1 MDMFEK
7 AAKAAKEVGDN
18 VIHSAKNLGES
29 LYNLTKEQS
38 ELASLNIQKSVVEK
52 RLESSYAEIGKRYV
66 EYVEKCDGGDAFD
79 VSDVLENIEPEL
91 EKLADIK
98 LQIDKK
104 ETTIREENEQKA
116 RKKAEDE
123 FNAVKQKLD
132 KAFAL
137 DILTA
142 QEYNDKLE
150 AAQKRLDNYD
160 LLKKVEMQLSMGII
174 SKAEYDEKVKKYW
187 NNYLKYKI

>member
-66 EYVEKCDGGDAFD
+66 EYVEKCNGGDAFD
-79 VSDVLENIEPEL
+79 VSDVLESIEPEL

-116 RKKAEDE
+116 KKKAEDE

-174 SKAEYDEKVKKYW
+174 SKAEYDEKVKKI
-187 NNYLKYKI
+187 LE

>member
-1 MDMFEK
+1 M
-7 AAKAAKEVGDN
+7 AK
-18 VIHSAKNLGES
+18 
-29 LYNLTKEQS
+29 
-38 ELASLNIQKSVVEK
+38 
-52 RLESSYAEIGKRYV
+52 
-66 EYVEKCDGGDAFD
+66 
-79 VSDVLENIEPEL
+79 
-91 EKLADIK
+91 
-98 LQIDKK
+98 
-104 ETTIREENEQKA
+104 
-116 RKKAEDE
+116 KKAEDE

-174 SKAEYDEKVKKYW
+174 SKAECDEKVKKI
-187 NNYLKYKI
+187 LE

>member
-1 MDMFEK
+1 M
-7 AAKAAKEVGDN
+7 
-18 VIHSAKNLGES
+18 
-29 LYNLTKEQS
+29 
-38 ELASLNIQKSVVEK
+38 
-52 RLESSYAEIGKRYV
+52 
-66 EYVEKCDGGDAFD
+66 
-79 VSDVLENIEPEL
+79 ENIEPEL

-104 ETTIREENEQKA
+104 ETTIREENEQRSK
-116 RKKAEDE
+116 KKAEDE

-174 SKAEYDEKVKKYW
+174 SKAEYDEKVKKI
-187 NNYLKYKI
+187 LE

>member
-66 EYVEKCDGGDAFD
+66 EYVEKCDGDAFD

-174 SKAEYDEKVKKYW
+174 SKAEYDEKVKKI
-187 NNYLKYKI
+187 LE